1 MNINATLIGQGIA
14 FFLFVV
20 FCMKYVWPPILH
32 ALEERKKKIADGL
45 AAGEHGQREQA
56 LAEERAKELLRQA
69 KAQAG
74 EIITR
79 ADKRAAEIVE
89 EAKDDAKVEGQR
101 LLTAARAE
109 IDQEV
114 NRVKEGLR
122 GQVVSIALAGAG
134 KVLEREVDE
143 ATHAELLNKLA
154 AEI

>member
-45 AAGEHGQREQA
+45 AAGEHGKREQA

-69 KAQAG
+69 KEQAG

-89 EAKDDAKVEGQR
+89 EAKGDAKVEGQR
-101 LLTAARAE
+101 QLTAARAE
-109 IDQEV
+109 IEQEL

-122 GQVVSIALAGAG
+122 GEVVSIALAGAG

>member
-1 MNINATLIGQGIA
+1 MNFNATLIGQSIT
-14 FFLFVV
+14 FIVFVW
-20 FCMKYVWPPILH
+20 FCMKFIWPPVMH

-45 AAGEHGQREQA
+45 AAAEHGRHEQE
-56 LAEERAKELLRQA
+56 LAEERAKEILREA
-69 KAQAG
+69 KDQAG
-74 EIITR
+74 EIISR

-89 EAKDDAKVEGQR
+89 EAKGDAREEGSR

-114 NRVKEGLR
+114 NRAREALR
-122 GQVVSIALAGAG
+122 GKVVSIALAGAG

-143 ATHAELLNKLA
+143 SAHGELLDKLA

>member
-69 KAQAG
+69 KEQAG

-79 ADKRAAEIVE
+79 ADRRAAEIVE

>member
-1 MNINATLIGQGIA
+1 MNFNATLIGQSIT
-14 FFLFVV
+14 FIVFVW
-20 FCMKYVWPPILH
+20 FCMKFIWPPVMH

-45 AAGEHGQREQA
+45 AAAEHGKHEQE
-56 LAEERAKELLRQA
+56 LAEERAKEILREA
-69 KAQAG
+69 KDQAG
-74 EIITR
+74 EIISR

-89 EAKDDAKVEGQR
+89 EAKDDAREEGAR

-114 NRVKEGLR
+114 NRAREALR
-122 GQVVSIALAGAG
+122 GKVVSIALAGAG

-143 ATHAELLNKLA
+143 SAHGELMTKLA

>member
-45 AAGEHGQREQA
+45 AAGEHGPREQA
-56 LAEERAKELLRQA
+56 LAEERAKELLREA
-69 KAQAG
+69 KEQAG

>member
-1 MNINATLIGQGIA
+1 M
-14 FFLFVV
+14 
-20 FCMKYVWPPILH
+20 
-32 ALEERKKKIADGL
+32 
-45 AAGEHGQREQA
+45 
-56 LAEERAKELLRQA
+56 RQA
-69 KAQAG
+69 KEQAG

>member
-1 MNINATLIGQGIA
+1 MNINATLIGQAIA

-20 FCMKYVWPPILH
+20 FCMKYVWPPILQ

-45 AAGEHGQREQA
+45 AAGEHGKREQA
-56 LAEERAKELLRQA
+56 LAEERAKELLRNA
-69 KAQAG
+69 KEQAG

-79 ADKRAAEIVE
+79 ADKRATEIVD
-89 EAKDDAKVEGQR
+89 EAKNDARAEGGR

-114 NRVKEGLR
+114 NRVKEDLR
-122 GQVVSIALAGAG
+122 GQVVSISLAAAS

-143 ATHAELLNKLA
+143 TAHAELLNKLA

>member
-1 MNINATLIGQGIA
+1 MNINATLIGQAIA

-20 FCMKYVWPPILH
+20 FCMKYVWPPIIH

-45 AAGEHGQREQA
+45 AAGEHGKREQA
-56 LAEERAKELLRQA
+56 LAEERAKELLREA
-69 KAQAG
+69 KEQAG

-79 ADKRAAEIVE
+79 ADKRAAEIVD
-89 EAKDDAKVEGQR
+89 EAKDDARVEGQR

-109 IDQEV
+109 IEQEV

-122 GQVVSIALAGAG
+122 GQVVSIAMAGAG